1 MPQMLDAVLR
11 LRDEFSD
18 TLKNAQQKQE
28 EFRKSWSLTASQVMK
43 DGHKLRRAGA
53 SLTRAITVPVV
64 GAATASVKAASDFE
78 SAMTGVAKTV
88 DMSASEFAQMKE
100 DIRKMSREL
109 PYSREEI
116 AGVAEAAG
124 QLGIAKKDVLAFSKV
139 MLEMGVSTDM
149 VAEEAATQLARFA
162 NITNMPIK
170 NIDRLGA
177 TIVGLGNN
185 FAATESEIVE
195 MGMRIAAA
203 GSQFGMSQAD
213 IMGVSAALRA
223 VGIEA
228 ESGGTSFSKFITQMG
243 VAVSS
248 GGEQLQKFANVSG
261 MSVAEFQKLF
271 KDDAA
276 GAFVK
281 FLEGLKGPGK
291 DAIAILEDMGIK
303 EVRLRDMILRASGDP
318 ASVAKAIQLANEEW
332 KKNSA
337 LAEEAGKRYETFDS
351 KMKVLKNTVTDLG
364 IIIGDILMPYIT
376 QAATVI
382 GKLADGF
389 RNLSPET
396 QDFIIKAVLLS
407 AAIGPLL
414 YGLGRTIIFAARV
427 HKAFG
432 LLKTGFSLAKVGAAL
447 LNPTL
452 LLVVAVLI
460 VLIGTAWLVVRNW
473 DKVGPKLTAVWRAV
487 SKGVGGYISRLK
499 QRFTGLINFITGV
512 FTGNWSKAWGGISD
526 IFESFVGGWIG
537 RLGWLKDAMD
547 GVASAGARAGKGG
560 ATSGKGRGSRG
571 GKGGGTRGGKPA
583 KHAHGTNFFAG
594 GLTYINEN
602 RKGELVGLPRG
613 TKIWPNDQTVR
624 KAYAEGRKERSTNA
638 GVAQN
643 INMSFEG
650 ANFYVRRDNDIDA
663 IGAVIAQRLALAQR
677 VRV

>member
-43 DGHKLRRAGA
+43 DGNKLRRAGA

-124 QLGIAKKDVLAFSKV
+124 QLGIAKKDVLSFSKV

-162 NITNMPIK
+162 NTTNMPIK

-228 ESGGTSFSKFITQMG
+228 EAGGTSFSKLITDMG
-243 VAVSS
+243 VAASQ
-248 GGEQLQKFANVSG
+248 GGERLEKFAQAAG
-261 MSVAEFQKLF
+261 MSGAEFQKLF
-271 KDDAA
+271 KEDAA
-276 GAFVK
+276 GAFVA
-281 FLEGLKGPGK
+281 FLKGLNGPGK
-291 DAIAILEDMGIK
+291 NAIAILDDLGLTES
-303 EVRLRDMILRASGDP
+303 RLRRMILSAAGRPEEVARA
-318 ASVAKAIQLANEEW
+318 VRMANEEW

-351 KMKVLKNTVTDLG
+351 KMKVFKNTVTDLG
-364 IIIGDILMPYIT
+364 IITGDILMPYIT
-376 QAATVI
+376 QAATSI

-414 YGLGRTIIFAARV
+414 YGLGRTLIFAARV

-473 DKVGPKLTAVWRAV
+473 DNIGPKLTAVWRAV

-537 RLGWLKDAMD
+537 RLGRIKDAMD
-547 GVASAGARAGKGG
+547 SITSAG
-560 ATSGKGRGSRG
+560 GRT
-571 GKGGGTRGGKPA
+571 GKGGGTRGSRRKPRGRGKVP

-643 INMSFEG
+643 ISVSFEG